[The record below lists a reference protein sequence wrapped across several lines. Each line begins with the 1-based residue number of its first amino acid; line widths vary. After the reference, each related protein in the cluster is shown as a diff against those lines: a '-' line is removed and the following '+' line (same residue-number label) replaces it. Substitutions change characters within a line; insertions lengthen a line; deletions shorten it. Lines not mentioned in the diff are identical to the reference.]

1 MKKLSLQEKRK
12 LRIGPMD
19 FKRNSRAKRV
29 GDRAN
34 GFIFI
39 SMLASLAF
47 VFSYLLD

>member
-12 LRIGPMD
+12 LRIGPLD
-19 FKRNSRAKRV
+19 FKRNIRAKRE

-47 VFSYLLD
+47 VLTHL

>member
-12 LRIGPMD
+12 FRVGPLD
-19 FKRNSRAKRV
+19 FKRNSRAKRD

-39 SMLASLAF
+39 SLLASLAF
-47 VFSYLLD
+47 VLAHL

>member
-1 MKKLSLQEKRK
+1 MKKLSLLEKRK
-12 LRIGPMD
+12 LRVGPKD
-19 FKRNSRAKRV
+19 FKRNTRAKRD

-47 VFSYLLD
+47 VLAYL